1 MEYFIN
7 NEQWDLIKEFL
18 PRKKATGRPRVD
30 NRKLLNGIIYILKTG
45 CRWQDLPSIY
55 GNGKTAHWRFQE
67 YEKLKIFKKI
77 NQILLER
84 DHDKVK
90 LKKNIHR

>member
-1 MEYFIN
+1 MGFNSRIFT
-7 NEQWDLIKEFL
+7 K
-18 PRKKATGRPRVD
+18 KKATGRPRVD

-55 GNGKTAHWRFQE
+55 GNGKTAYRRFQE

-77 NQILLER
+77 NQILLKKY
-84 DHDKVK
+84 HKQVN
-90 LKKNIHR
+90 LKKNINR